1 MAVRTREEILNSVRS
16 VIGENADDHTLELLA
31 DITDTMT
38 DLENKANNDGENW
51 EQRYRENDAEW
62 RKKYRDRFFSSN
74 HIEDTDEDKE
84 QPVSKDYTFESL
96 FKEE

>member
-1 MAVRTREEILNSVRS
+1 MAIRTREEILNSVRD
-16 VIGENADDHTLELLA
+16 VIGESADDQTLELLA

-38 DLENKANNDGENW
+38 DLENRANNDGENW

-74 HIEDTDEDKE
+74 PNEDSADEPE
-84 QPVSKDYTFESL
+84 QPTRKNYTFENL
-96 FKEE
+96 FKEG

>member
-1 MAVRTREEILNSVRS
+1 MSIRTREEILNSVRG
-16 VIGENADDHTLELLA
+16 VIGENADDQTLELLA

-38 DLENKANNDGENW
+38 DLENRANNNGENW

-62 RKKYRDRFFSSN
+62 RKKYRDRFFSPTPTT
-74 HIEDTDEDKE
+74 EPDEPDVE
-84 QPVSKDYTFESL
+84 VRRDYTFESL

>member
-1 MAVRTREEILNSVRS
+1 MAIRTREEILNSVRG
-16 VIGENADDHTLELLA
+16 VIGESADDQTLELLA

-38 DLENKANNDGENW
+38 DLENRANNDSENW

-74 HIEDTDEDKE
+74 PNEDSADEPE
-84 QPVSKDYTFESL
+84 QPTRKNYTFENL
-96 FKEE
+96 FKEG